1 MTIKYIFLSLLV
13 IVFFGCHN
21 HAPKT
26 ANEHDHQHETE
37 EHNHEA
43 EHAHNHGEVK
53 LKLTSYSPEMEV
65 FAEADPFSAG
75 NPSEILAHFTFLKN
89 FKPVKSGS
97 ITATLQ
103 AGGKQVSQTIDA
115 PLRPGIF
122 LFELKPEATGAGVL
136 SFTMKTDSGQF
147 EVTVPE
153 IQVYADGHDA
163 IHGALDSEEA
173 EPANSIAFTKEQSWK
188 IDFATELPVSA
199 PFGQVIKTTALVE
212 NSPDE
217 EELIAAKTSGIVR
230 FANKLLTEGQGV
242 SAGQNLFIVSAD
254 ELADNNSATR
264 FAEVKNNYEKAKSD
278 FERMTELAKEKII
291 SEKELLEGRT
301 NYENA
306 KAAFDNLNSHFNPKG
321 QTVKSTKSG
330 FIKQLF
336 AQNGQF
342 VEAGQPLVSVTKNQ
356 KLILRANVQQK
367 YAPALALVNS
377 AILRIPGSG
386 QTFTLEELGG
396 KILSYGKSAQSGHF
410 LIPVV
415 LQVNN
420 TGIFTPGAFAEVFLK
435 ADGGAPALVV
445 PNPAIMEEQGN
456 YFVFVQVNPEL
467 FEKREIVPGNSDG
480 QRTEIRSGLGTENRV
495 VTRGA
500 VLVKL
505 AQSSGAR
512 DAHSGHVH

>member
-301 NYENA
+301 KYENA
-306 KAAFDNLNSHFNPKG
+306 KAAFDNLNNHFNPKG

-367 YAPALALVNS
+367 YGAQLSSVKS
-377 AILRIPGSG
+377 ATIKTSG
-386 QTFTLEELGG
+386 QTYTLEELGG
-396 KILSYGKSAQSGHF
+396 KILSFGKSAQTGSF

-420 TGIFTPGAFAEVFLK
+420 SGIFTSGAFAEVFLK
-435 ADGGAPALVV
+435 TETDAPALTI
-445 PNPAIMEEQGN
+445 PNQSIMEEQGN

-467 FEKREIVPGNSDG
+467 FEKREIVPGSSDG
-480 QRTEIRSGLGTENRV
+480 QRTEIRSGLKVGERV

-505 AQSSGAR
+505 AQSSGAL